1 MREKKALILLI
12 FALFLG
18 SIFNCAN
25 KSTSIKLSGN
35 HNKNQNISVKQI
47 YISST
52 KDKTLIVVPIKKE
65 IFFSYY
71 YSFPNLTIKF
81 SMPIENLKLPVNFEK
96 NVINYVKFVN
106 SSTLLIRLKKDVQ
119 FVILRDKPERLKII
133 LIPQKDSS
141 SSSKKEIT
149 QNKNS
154 LRYIKFYKDEEN
166 NLYILLKADK
176 KFTYKFLKTKKKQLK
191 LFFPSLFVPL
201 KYRKLYNLSKFET
214 VLKSVLVE
222 NSKKGGILTFYFL
235 KRVPLDI
242 QKEDNWM
249 KICVSK
255 IWLSL
260 IKSKNKP
267 SEVKQTESVKNA
279 SEASTTIILPGMK
292 KKFTGTP
299 ISIDLQ
305 DADVAHVLRLLSEI
319 GKFNL
324 VLDESVKGKVTLKLK
339 NTPWDQVL
347 DLILL
352 QKNLGMIKQGNI
364 VRIAPLKKLKEEQE
378 RIVAAREALLKAQKS
393 KEKLAPLKVEYIQIN
408 YATASSIINQLK
420 SFVSPRGKI
429 NYDSRTNQIIV
440 YDTEENIKK
449 IKSVIRK
456 LDRPQ
461 RQVLIEA
468 RIVYATDS
476 FQRTLGIKWGG
487 GVSSFA
493 TRHGNTIGYGL
504 YGSQE
509 DLNEKVT
516 DSEPLK
522 LSDNL
527 SELPS
532 GYMVNLPNSGYLGLG
547 WYVAKLTGKDFFAL
561 NAELTLGETKGLVK
575 TISSPRIVT
584 LNNQE
589 AEVVQ
594 GTKIATK
601 TESESGG
608 TTTEYVEAT
617 LKLSVTPQIT
627 PDNKLILTLEI
638 SDDSPVPGGEDI
650 ETRRA
655 STRLIVNDG
664 ETIVIGGV
672 QKITESETYNKVP
685 GLADIPFLGW
695 LFKSKTKIKNKNEL
709 LIFIRPKIL

>member
-1 MREKKALILLI
+1 MSGRKVLI
-12 FALFLG
+12 FLIFIVFLS
-18 SIFNCAN
+18 SISNCTN
-25 KSTSIKLSGN
+25 KSTSIKFSENYG
-35 HNKNQNISVKQI
+35 KKQNTSVKQV

-52 KDKTLIVVPIKKE
+52 KDKALIIVPIKKE

-81 SMPIENLKLPVNFEK
+81 SMPIENIKLPINFEK
-96 NVINYVKFVN
+96 DVINYVKFIN
-106 SSTLLIRLKKDVQ
+106 TNTLLINLKKEIQ
-119 FVILRDKPERLKII
+119 FIILRDKPERLKII
-133 LIPQKDSS
+133 LIPKKDSLPS
-141 SSSKKEIT
+141 DKKEIT
-149 QNKNS
+149 QNKNF
-154 LRYIKFYKDEEN
+154 LKYIKFYKDEEN
-166 NLYILLKADK
+166 NLYILLKADE
-176 KFTYKFLKTKKKQLK
+176 KFTYKFLKTKKKHLK
-191 LFFPSLFVPL
+191 LFFPDLFVPL
-201 KYRKLYNLSKFET
+201 KYRKLYNLSKFNT

-222 NSKKGGILTFYFL
+222 NSKKGGILTFYFV

-249 KICVSK
+249 KICVNK

-260 IKSKNKP
+260 VKTKSISSSKNRQISKNT
-267 SEVKQTESVKNA
+267 TEL
-279 SEASTTIILPGMK
+279 STTIILPGMK

-305 DADVAHVLRLLSEI
+305 DADIAHVLRLLSEV

-324 VLDESVKGKVTLKLK
+324 VLDESVKGKITLKLK

-378 RIVAAREALLKAQKS
+378 RIVAAREAILKAKKS

-420 SFVSPRGKI
+420 DFVSNRGKI
-429 NYDSRTNQIIV
+429 SYDSRTNQIII

-449 IKSVIRK
+449 VKSIIRK
-456 LDRPQ
+456 LDRPE

-493 TRHGNTIGYGL
+493 TRHKNTIGYGL

-509 DLNEKVT
+509 DLSKKLT
-516 DSEPLK
+516 DSTSL
-522 LSDNL
+522 NL
-527 SELPS
+527 TDLPS
-532 GYMVNLPNSGYLGLG
+532 GFAVNLPNSGYFGLG

-584 LNNQE
+584 LNNQK

-655 STRLIVNDG
+655 STKLIVNDG

-685 GLADIPFLGW
+685 GLGDIPILGW
-695 LFKSKTKIKNKNEL
+695 LFKNKTKIKNKNEL